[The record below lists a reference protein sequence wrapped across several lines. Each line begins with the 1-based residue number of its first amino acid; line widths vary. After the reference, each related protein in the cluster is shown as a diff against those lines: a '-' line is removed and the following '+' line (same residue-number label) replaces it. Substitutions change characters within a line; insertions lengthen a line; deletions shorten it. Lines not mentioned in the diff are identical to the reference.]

1 MNMSECT
8 TVPRFVVP
16 RFVDPRF
23 VHPTFADADPAVD
36 SYTVVEARP

>member
-8 TVPRFVVP
+8 TVP